1 MNRIT
6 PASWIGSIFLV
17 LVMLITGCTNGSEL
31 EFQKNYGGQDA
42 MIQMHWREF
51 TLTNAEGKQLVM
63 DHDKGDYP
71 EGNMKHG
78 KFYSVSQTPALL
90 YFDTPHS
97 DSFTLEV
104 KGGRFECSVST
115 ETYGGYAYGS
125 DVYTIVISDGV
136 ISLEGGTGTV
146 WMSMD
151 IPELDWELRLEGDTE
166 GETVMTRNGSSV
178 TITGVT
184 GMYSLFVAKGDESW
198 RDPIEGITEIG
209 MLRIDLSRIEEN
221 LLTITDGDSVTT
233 HELKKSP

>member
-6 PASWIGSIFLV
+6 PANWIGCIFLV
-17 LVMLITGCTNGSEL
+17 LVMLLTGCTNGSEL
-31 EFQKNYGGQDA
+31 ELHTNLGGQDA

-63 DHDKGDYP
+63 DHNKGDYP
-71 EGNMKHG
+71 EGDMKHG
-78 KFYSVSQTPALL
+78 KFHSISQAPALL
-90 YFDTPHS
+90 YFDAPHS

-104 KGGRFECSVST
+104 NGGRFECSVSA

-125 DVYTIVISDGV
+125 DVRTMVISNGV
-136 ISLEGGTGTV
+136 VSMEGGAGTV

-151 IPELDWELRLEGDTE
+151 MPELDWELRLEGDTK
-166 GETVMTRNGSSV
+166 GKTVMTRDGSSV
-178 TITGVT
+178 TITGVAGT
-184 GMYSLFVAKGDESW
+184 YSLLAAKGDESW

-209 MLRIDLSRIEEN
+209 TLSIDLSRIEEN

-233 HELKKSP
+233 HELKKS

>member
-90 YFDTPHS
+90 YFDAPHS

-146 WMSMD
+146 WM
-151 IPELDWELRLEGDTE
+151 
-166 GETVMTRNGSSV
+166 
-178 TITGVT
+178 
-184 GMYSLFVAKGDESW
+184 
-198 RDPIEGITEIG
+198 
-209 MLRIDLSRIEEN
+209 
-221 LLTITDGDSVTT
+221 
-233 HELKKSP
+233 